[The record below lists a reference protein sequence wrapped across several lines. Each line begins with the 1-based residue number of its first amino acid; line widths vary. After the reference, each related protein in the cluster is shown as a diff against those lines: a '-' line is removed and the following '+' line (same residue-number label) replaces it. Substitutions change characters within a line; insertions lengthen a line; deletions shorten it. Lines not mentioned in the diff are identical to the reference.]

1 MPSTLLSTSCF
12 INTEPYKLRICIDDD
27 SNEFSVSNIDD
38 ILSTSSAERILDSI
52 QFQFESLIDKKKN
65 SSDNDDDA
73 IPEIIILSKLFSI
86 KPNVKLSNES
96 TLSESSQVELS
107 YVDISELFIW
117 SVKRLQLEVDS
128 TVAQQLCL
136 ISNRCLSKLKHR
148 PRHLLVFINPE
159 CGNGK
164 RMQNFVPSEYT

>member
-1 MPSTLLSTSCF
+1 
-12 INTEPYKLRICIDDD
+12 
-27 SNEFSVSNIDD
+27 
-38 ILSTSSAERILDSI
+38 
-52 QFQFESLIDKKKN
+52 LIDKKKN

-73 IPEIIILSKLFSI
+73 IPEMIILSKLLSI

-136 ISNRCLSKLKHR
+136 ISNRCLSKLKRR

-164 RMQNFVPSEYT
+164 RMQKFVPSEYT